1 MTRHNE
7 LIDLLKE
14 EIVKIPFQT
23 VKSNW
28 DVLFDEKEDSLDDA
42 TRKERLDFLRTTR
55 LSDIEYS
62 NTEDDA
68 VFTLSN
74 SATKKS
80 IQMSNRFPS
89 NKELRGIVLRAALEK
104 KKEKVPQ
111 VSVYDAIES
120 ELRGVGSTAVVMI
133 KPVACGK
140 HLAGDEAMSEEHYD
154 LFVFILLMK
163 INEKI
168 QKANLRQEIDLESLK
183 EEAVRDDIWKGI
195 DIESVYDMTQS
206 LFENFHQIQQKSD
219 ELLKRGYPEAHK
231 EAQALYNN
239 LMSQTT
245 QLTEGDISIQKF
257 AENCNSLLDQAKK
270 TELQKHRG
278 LFGQLWHQIQRAL
291 SYITFG
297 CVEITPTDS
306 MEKIIKT
313 QRDIQFFLPH
323 EEVKSEEIAK
333 DSPGMNI
340 E

>member
-1 MTRHNE
+1 MERHE
-7 LIDLLKE
+7 LIAL
-14 EIVKIPFQT
+14 VKKVIAKVPFET
-23 VKSNW
+23 VESYWNIF
-28 DVLFDEKEDSLDDA
+28 FDREYDSLDDA
-42 TRKERLDFLRTTR
+42 TRNEQLDFLKTTR

-62 NTEDDA
+62 NTEDNA
-68 VFTLSN
+68 VFTIGN

-80 IQMSNRFPS
+80 IQMSNRLPT
-89 NKELRGIVLRAALEK
+89 NKELRGSVLRAALK
-104 KKEKVPQ
+104 KKTERVPQ
-111 VSVYDAIES
+111 DSVYNAIES
-120 ELRGVGSTAVVMI
+120 ELRGLGSPTVFI
-133 KPVACGK
+133 LKRVACNKG
-140 HLAGDEAMSEEHYD
+140 LAGDEAISKEHYD
-154 LFVFILLMK
+154 LFVFILLTK

-168 QKANLRQEIDLESLK
+168 QKGELDQKIDLNSLK

-195 DIESVYDMTQS
+195 DIESVYNMTQS

-333 DSPGMNI
+333 DSPGMNM